1 MSERLLVYSAGA
13 LFDSYTRLVNVRLAQ
28 SIESITNRR
37 VSVSLP
43 QSFVAGQPLERVRGL
58 CLYHLLCSDLV
69 IANADGTQVDDGT
82 VFEVA
87 VAMFAGIPVVWHR
100 DDFRGAGDSP
110 RVPLNIMLDGGSA
123 VKYVGTP
130 AILKDALAR
139 QEIDA
144 SGLTTLGLESQVSEA
159 GLLRRAQDIVDA
171 MRELRSARIVLPVK
185 EVSSTIRT
193 LVRTIAP
200 ELHDMLTPQV
210 IDGIVGRRLKSDIWE
225 F

>member
-28 SIESITNRR
+28 HIEGITRGR
-37 VSVSLP
+37 VQVNLP

-58 CLYHLLCSDLV
+58 CLYHLICSDLV

-123 VKYVGTP
+123 LKFVGTP
-130 AILKDALAR
+130 AILKDATAR
-139 QEIDA
+139 REIDA
-144 SGLTTLGLESQVSEA
+144 SEVSTLGLEFQVA
-159 GLLRRAQDIVDA
+159 NATLTQRAHDIVNA
-171 MRELRSARIVLPVK
+171 MRELRSCRNFLPVE
-185 EVSSTIRT
+185 EVASTIRT
-193 LVRTIAP
+193 LVRTVAS

-210 IDGIVGRRLKSDIWE
+210 IDGIVGRRRRSDIWE